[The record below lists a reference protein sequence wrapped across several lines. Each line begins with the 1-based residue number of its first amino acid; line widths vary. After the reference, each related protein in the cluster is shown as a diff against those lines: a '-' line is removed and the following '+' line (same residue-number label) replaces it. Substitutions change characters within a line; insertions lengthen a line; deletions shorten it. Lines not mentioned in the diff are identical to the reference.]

1 MIFERID
8 DNGCISYLIG
18 SETERVAAVVDPAF
32 QIEKYQDLLKKHGL
46 KLQYAID
53 THNHADHRSGS
64 KRLAEEMGVTVVV
77 HKNAAHQRT
86 LGADLA
92 AKIGILDIVKSN
104 NEGPINVA
112 AEDGQVLKVGEIEL
126 KILHTSGHTSDSLCI
141 QLGDKILTG
150 DTLLIGQP
158 GRMDLPGGNKEE
170 MYNSLFNKLLKF
182 PDATEIYPGHEYNNR
197 VKTTIGFEK
206 ANNDFLKVTS
216 KDAFVEFANNFFPP
230 LIQDSTG
237 CATGKLMCGTVI
249 TPVEEMDD
257 HVDDPSVIV
266 ISPDEVVKNRAK
278 YYVIDVREPFE
289 LVQDGMIEGA
299 VNIPLN
305 TLPRALDQ
313 VPNDRLVVINC
324 RSGGR
329 SDNATHFLR
338 SKGFTNV
345 KNLQGGIGLWKMK
358 AYPLVKPS
366 VR

>member
-18 SETERVAAVVDPAF
+18 SEKEKVAAVVDPAF
-32 QIEKYQDLLKKHGL
+32 QIEKYQELLKKHGL

-77 HKNAAHQRT
+77 HKKASHQRT

-104 NEGPINVA
+104 NEGPIHKAV
-112 AEDGQVLKVGEIEL
+112 EDGDVVKVGEIEL
-126 KILHTSGHTSDSLCI
+126 KILHTPGHTSDSMCV
-141 QLGDKILTG
+141 QLGDRVLTG

-170 MYNSLFNKLLKF
+170 MYNSLFNKLLKL
-182 PDATEIYPGHEYNNR
+182 PDGTEIYPGHEYNNR

-206 ANNDFLKVTS
+206 ANNDFLKVNS
-216 KDAFVEFANNFFPP
+216 KEAFIEFSDNFFPP
-230 LIQDSTG
+230 LMQDSTG
-237 CATGKLMCGTVI
+237 VAAGKLMCGTVVA
-249 TPVEEMDD
+249 PVEEMEDE
-257 HVDDPSVIV
+257 VDDPNAIV
-266 ISPDEVVKNRAK
+266 INPDEVLKNKAK
-278 YYVIDVREPFE
+278 YVLIDVREPFE
-289 LVQDGMIEGA
+289 LVQEGMIEGA

-305 TLPRALDQ
+305 TIPRAMNQ
-313 VPNDRLVVINC
+313 IPKEKTVVLYC
-324 RSGGR
+324 RSSAR
-329 SDNATHFLR
+329 SDNGTHFLR
-338 SKGFTNV
+338 SQGYSNV
-345 KNLQGGIGLWKMK
+345 KNMIGGISLWKMK
-358 AYPLVKPS
+358 GHPVVKPS